1 MQKLL
6 KAAVVVISS
15 VLSATAYATTA
26 VAELPEHWVGL
37 LPERDKLKFITV
49 NLEKGAAA
57 TSAKGPRD
65 NQRQQR
71 AAMSMERGRG
81 ANHGQALA
89 LQFGEG
95 ESVSGQVIIDVAT
108 LDATMPLTNP
118 QVYPLQGEYFAALNL
133 LKFQFHPPRQQVV
146 TLFAALNKDNTQMYV
161 FYGGPAGNTTAPFI
175 LTSGYT
181 LPAMLQ
187 GIAEPR
193 EVIEEARL
201 KELKRKEKEQ
211 KVQQKMD
218 ALRLEAQQARAA
230 GDAERVNQ
238 IRQKMNDLFSQ
249 SAQNNAAKMHPAEES
264 RVRQQQ
270 LQQKKRQR
278 INAQMSALNT
288 EIIELQTKIAEAR
301 RDGNH
306 EIANSL
312 TQQLQELR
320 IQQQDVASGRH
331 AVLREKS
338 GKGCMPVLQA
348 WLSEMTT
355 QSNSSGRAL
364 QPVQLLNLFRPSVF
378 NRHFDKALFELDD
391 ELREGYKYELARVCS
406 RDAGLKIRQGDLN
419 VIASGFGDDR
429 GVFDYTSAGI
439 GGMALDGVD
448 EWQRRTVNN
457 LAVKGDEEALSEFAV
472 QSHYILNAVWPAEQT
487 EGKATITNTI
497 EKAKTKD
504 IFAEVDARVALAKNG
519 NLKALL
525 NAAEPRTLANWFS
538 TDLRT
543 QDKVR
548 QYVAQQIPD
557 LLSGYFTSHSVP
569 ASADFSSPEE
579 ALMASKAWYEENK
592 ELFIAFNTQPAI
604 KQMLEKLYLQR
615 DASYNALL
623 QSFQSDITAADSATD
638 LEKIGKELYIK
649 PDKHHSKVWQ
659 QITEAKK
666 RRQEALDQ
674 VAYIARVGKGPLNAE
689 DDGAVYIN
697 ALYRGDFKIIEEE
710 DKKFAT
716 SMVKMSEPLLNSGV
730 FELMS
735 LFAGD
740 QSNANAMKQ
749 AMRERIQSISMTS
762 AMTGLFIVAYEHL
775 AAKCLG
781 PNPVDFE
788 RTVVWEEVSQNI
800 LGEEFYRNTFSKTY
814 YYTIAQRHA
823 DLFAQLG
830 QGTSAGSLE
839 AMGSIYGAFGLISQD
854 IQQSIFTLSGN
865 LRGVTNVMQRYE
877 CDSEE
882 MQTLEKSLLDITRSR
897 L

>member
-1 MQKLL
+1 
-6 KAAVVVISS
+6 
-15 VLSATAYATTA
+15 
-26 VAELPEHWVGL
+26 
-37 LPERDKLKFITV
+37 
-49 NLEKGAAA
+49 
-57 TSAKGPRD
+57 
-65 NQRQQR
+65 
-71 AAMSMERGRG
+71 
-81 ANHGQALA
+81 
-89 LQFGEG
+89 
-95 ESVSGQVIIDVAT
+95 
-108 LDATMPLTNP
+108 
-118 QVYPLQGEYFAALNL
+118 
-133 LKFQFHPPRQQVV
+133 
-146 TLFAALNKDNTQMYV
+146 
-161 FYGGPAGNTTAPFI
+161 
-175 LTSGYT
+175 
-181 LPAMLQ
+181 
-187 GIAEPR
+187 
-193 EVIEEARL
+193 
-201 KELKRKEKEQ
+201 
-211 KVQQKMD
+211 
-218 ALRLEAQQARAA
+218 
-230 GDAERVNQ
+230 
-238 IRQKMNDLFSQ
+238 
-249 SAQNNAAKMHPAEES
+249 
-264 RVRQQQ
+264 
-270 LQQKKRQR
+270 
-278 INAQMSALNT
+278 
-288 EIIELQTKIAEAR
+288 
-301 RDGNH
+301 
-306 EIANSL
+306 
-312 TQQLQELR
+312 
-320 IQQQDVASGRH
+320 
-331 AVLREKS
+331 
-338 GKGCMPVLQA
+338 
-348 WLSEMTT
+348 
-355 QSNSSGRAL
+355 
-364 QPVQLLNLFRPSVF
+364 
-378 NRHFDKALFELDD
+378 
-391 ELREGYKYELARVCS
+391 
-406 RDAGLKIRQGDLN
+406 
-419 VIASGFGDDR
+419 
-429 GVFDYTSAGI
+429 
-439 GGMALDGVD
+439 
-448 EWQRRTVNN
+448 
-457 LAVKGDEEALSEFAV
+457 
-472 QSHYILNAVWPAEQT
+472 
-487 EGKATITNTI
+487 
-497 EKAKTKD
+497 
-504 IFAEVDARVALAKNG
+504 
-519 NLKALL
+519 
-525 NAAEPRTLANWFS
+525 
-538 TDLRT
+538 
-543 QDKVR
+543 
-548 QYVAQQIPD
+548 
-557 LLSGYFTSHSVP
+557 
-569 ASADFSSPEE
+569 
-579 ALMASKAWYEENK
+579 MASKAWYEENK